1 MPLFPS
7 REHSSAGESMA
18 PFVPFASA
26 LPNAYFE
33 VDEERAARVLVKNRR
48 KRYLDTHP
56 EYFESPDRELED
68 PLSYEALI
76 RRLLTPAERELD
88 RRRKGYS
95 GVLESDILRSEAKLD
110 AVNNPDPNNPI
121 TCHRAAD
128 GSISAVQEDDD
139 EDIPMTKEEG
149 EQKWRERLEMKF
161 VRGEDAGF
169 DYSEVDWNPAYND
182 PELERRREEEWFGQ
196 EEEDWDGEGERTGET
211 GVQDF

>member
-1 MPLFPS
+1 
-7 REHSSAGESMA
+7 MA